1 MCVQSLLKASETIKK
16 NKTTND
22 GELFL
27 VKHLL
32 ILREQIAPFN
42 NDFSVVEV
50 KLDFTKLKDAAY
62 LLMNNKTH
70 MFRFNRDNAFL
81 DFLLRVNSQLCVN

>member
-1 MCVQSLLKASETIKK
+1 LIKK

-27 VKHLL
+27 IKHFL

-42 NDFSVVEV
+42 NEFSVVEV
-50 KLDFTKLKDAAY
+50 QLDFTNIRNAAY
-62 LLMNNKTH
+62 NLMNRKDKF
-70 MFRFNRDNAFL
+70 FRLNRDNAFL
-81 DFLLRVNSQLCVN
+81 DFLLNVIKLILNLKII